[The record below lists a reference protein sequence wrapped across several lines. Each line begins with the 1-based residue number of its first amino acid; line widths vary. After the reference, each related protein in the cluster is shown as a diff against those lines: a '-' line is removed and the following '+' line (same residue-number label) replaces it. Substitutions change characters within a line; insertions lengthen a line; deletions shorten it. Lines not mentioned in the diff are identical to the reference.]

1 MKECFICF
9 GLVVKNGL
17 SKTKKQQFYCKPCK
31 KSYTEGGENKEKI
44 KKEAFK
50 EATKMQSLRQI
61 AKEYSVSPSTILNW
75 LNRMN
80 NLKSYIEIEKS
91 IKLSEIQNYLQS
103 NNINSKK
110 GIFIIEEN
118 ALMIDLTS

>member
-17 SKTKKQQFYCKPCK
+17 SKTQKQQFYCKPCK
-31 KSYTEGGENKEKI
+31 KSFTEGKEGKEKI
-44 KKEAFK
+44 KTQVLKE
-50 EATKMQSLRQI
+50 TVKMQSLRAI

-91 IKLSEIQNYLQS
+91 IKLSEIKNYLHS
-103 NNINSKK
+103 KNINSSK

-118 ALMIDLTS
+118 ALIVDLTS

>member
-1 MKECFICF
+1 MKECFVCL
-9 GLVVKNGL
+9 GSVVKNGL

-80 NLKSYIEIEKS
+80 NLKSYIAIEKS
-91 IKLSEIQNYLQS
+91 IKLSEIQSYLQS
-103 NNINSKK
+103 NN
-110 GIFIIEEN
+110 
-118 ALMIDLTS
+118 

>member
-1 MKECFICF
+1 MKECFVCL
-9 GLVVKNGL
+9 GSVVKNGL

-31 KSYTEGGENKEKI
+31 KSYTDGGENKEKI
-44 KKEAFK
+44 KKDAFK

-91 IKLSEIQNYLQS
+91 IKLSEIQSYLQS